1 MKKRIILSVL
11 LLAVAG
17 GGIWLIARSMGDG
30 PHLRAAM
37 LALDQRDF
45 SLANAE
51 LAKHLKENPDDCDAL
66 LLSAQTLRRAGSFP
80 LANAALREAENKKGP
95 RDTIEF
101 ERRLT
106 RLQQG
111 DLAGAAEM
119 FSTCEAA
126 PNSPETPLILEAL
139 IEGSLKMMIPTIME
153 ELEDTRL
160 ENRRTT
166 LKADFARALAAAN
179 LWLNLRTSSS
189 DRVQGF
195 LWRGK
200 IHALGR
206 EFPTAEKDF
215 QQALEIDERNAE
227 ARLILAKSQMLH
239 SPDQAL
245 MNLERLH
252 RDDPSNEDTS
262 FLVAVARHNLG
273 RLDES
278 AQILDSLLESYPNNV
293 DILLERGQV
302 ALDKRQLDAAE
313 HYLQKALALNP
324 NRPESNRIFGQ
335 FLQMSGRH
343 GEAKTHFDKSKQ
355 IEAQRRK
362 KP

>member
-1 MKKRIILSVL
+1 
-11 LLAVAG
+11 
-17 GGIWLIARSMGDG
+17 
-30 PHLRAAM
+30 
-37 LALDQRDF
+37 
-45 SLANAE
+45 
-51 LAKHLKENPDDCDAL
+51 
-66 LLSAQTLRRAGSFP
+66 
-80 LANAALREAENKKGP
+80 
-95 RDTIEF
+95 
-101 ERRLT
+101 
-106 RLQQG
+106 
-111 DLAGAAEM
+111 
-119 FSTCEAA
+119 
-126 PNSPETPLILEAL
+126 
-139 IEGSLKMMIPTIME
+139 
-153 ELEDTRL
+153 
-160 ENRRTT
+160 
-166 LKADFARALAAAN
+166 
-179 LWLNLRTSSS
+179 
-189 DRVQGF
+189 
-195 LWRGK
+195 
-200 IHALGR
+200 
-206 EFPTAEKDF
+206 
-215 QQALEIDERNAE
+215 
-227 ARLILAKSQMLH
+227 
-239 SPDQAL
+239 